1 MTGTMT
7 WTSRVVGVLCLGLL
21 VVVVA
26 TVVTAGHPG
35 NLVDDFA
42 RFVRSTR

>member
-1 MTGTMT
+1 MRWTMT
-7 WTSRVVGVLCLGLL
+7 WTSRVVGLLCLALL
-21 VVVVA
+21 VIVVA

-35 NLVDDFA
+35 DLLDDLA

>member
-7 WTSRVVGVLCLGLL
+7 WTSRIVGALCLGLL

-35 NLVDDFA
+35 NVVDDLA

>member
-7 WTSRVVGVLCLGLL
+7 WTSRVVGVLGLGLF

-35 NLVDDFA
+35 DLVDDLA

>member
-1 MTGTMT
+1 MTWTMT

-35 NLVDDFA
+35 NLLDDLA
-42 RFVRSTR
+42 RFLRSTR

>member
-1 MTGTMT
+1 MRGTMT
-7 WTSRVVGVLCLGLL
+7 WTSRIVGALCLALL

-35 NLVDDFA
+35 NVVDDLA